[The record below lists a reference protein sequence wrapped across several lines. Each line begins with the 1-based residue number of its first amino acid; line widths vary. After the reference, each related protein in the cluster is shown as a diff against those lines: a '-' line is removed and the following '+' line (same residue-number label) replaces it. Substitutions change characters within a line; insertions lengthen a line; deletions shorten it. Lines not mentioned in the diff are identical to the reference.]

1 MFSNGVN
8 PSEPDCNKNHPNLQ
22 MDRRRT
28 RRVGAAAGGVHVVGR
43 GAFRYQ
49 HFAGTAKRCRLFRQN
64 FVMKCIERMIQA
76 MLRVKILR
84 HS

>member
-1 MFSNGVN
+1 MVGCISGSTQQGVFGRN
-8 PSEPDCNKNHPNLQ
+8 VNAGLQ
-22 MDRRRT
+22 QQKLP
-28 RRVGAAAGGVHVVGR
+28 
-43 GAFRYQ
+43 FQ